1 MNSFKTVFA
10 LALVSAASA
19 VPIQPSGY
27 ELKVQHQW
35 KPMKHASETLQNDWT
50 PVIRSYE
57 PVKQAYAPVQ
67 HAYVPV
73 KQAYAPVQH
82 AYVPVKQAYA
92 PVQHAYAPVKQVYTP
107 VKQAY
112 VPVQHAFAPV
122 QHAYAPKEYTKGL
135 GSYGSYGTGK
145 PIDVHIESFENS
157 GLEYQVDQ
165 DGIFKEAQNGGYKAY
180 NQEDTVELHG
190 FGGLQDAGYESY
202 GGAEESYKQ
211 GDAEASHDDGH
222 AHKDYHS
229 HPAYKFEYGV
239 KDPHTK
245 DHKSQWEHRDGD
257 KVVGEY
263 SLDEA
268 DGTKRVVSYTSDK
281 KNGFQAIVKK
291 LGHALH
297 LIH

>member
-1 MNSFKTVFA
+1 M
-10 LALVSAASA
+10 VSAASA
-19 VPIQPSGY
+19 GPIQPSGY

-35 KPMKHASETLQNDWT
+35 KPMKHHGASETLQNDWT
-50 PVIRSYE
+50 PIIRTHE
-57 PVKQAYAPVQ
+57 PVKQAYVPVQ

-73 KQAYAPVQH
+73 KQAYVPVQH
-82 AYVPVKQAYA
+82 AYVPVKQAYTPLKSIFA
-92 PVQHAYAPVKQVYTP
+92 PVQHN
-107 VKQAY
+107 
-112 VPVQHAFAPV
+112 FAPT

-135 GSYGSYGTGK
+135 GSYGTANGGHVESY
-145 PIDVHIESFENS
+145 EQL
-157 GLEYQVDQ
+157 GLGYKAAQ
-165 DGIFKEAQNGGYKAY
+165 DGSYKEAQEGGYKGY
-180 NQEDTVELHG
+180 NQEDTVEIHG
-190 FGGLQDAGYESY
+190 FGGLQDSGYESY
-202 GGAEESYKQ
+202 GNAEESYKQ

-239 KDPHTK
+239 KDAHTG
-245 DHKSQWEHRDGD
+245 DHKAQWEHRDGD

-268 DGTKRVVSYTSDK
+268 DGTKRVVSYTADK

-291 LGHALH
+291 IGHALH